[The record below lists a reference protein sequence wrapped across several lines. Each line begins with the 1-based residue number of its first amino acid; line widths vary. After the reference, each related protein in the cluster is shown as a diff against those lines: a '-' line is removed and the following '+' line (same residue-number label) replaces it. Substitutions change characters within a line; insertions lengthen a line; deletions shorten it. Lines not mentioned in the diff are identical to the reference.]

1 VIFGGQV
8 EGNGEL
14 SLLNG
19 HRVSVGDDEKVPE
32 IEDGDG
38 YMTI

>member
-1 VIFGGQV
+1 MIV
-8 EGNGEL
+8 EGRVEGSGEL
-14 SLLNG
+14 LLFNG

-38 YMTI
+38 YMTM

>member
-1 VIFGGQV
+1 MILGGQV

-38 YMTI
+38 YPTM